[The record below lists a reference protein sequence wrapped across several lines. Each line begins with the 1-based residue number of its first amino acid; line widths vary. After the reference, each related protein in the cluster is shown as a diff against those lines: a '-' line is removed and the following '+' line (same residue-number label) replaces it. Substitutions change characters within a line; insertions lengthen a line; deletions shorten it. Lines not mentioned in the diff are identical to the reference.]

1 MKNQVSSPYRISILV
16 AEFFQLL
23 CLILVKAVD
32 ADRFLWLWVMFGVWI
47 IFWVG
52 VYFLVKFRV
61 RPTIPELIALSF
73 GPLAIAFVAIGVGE
87 Y

>member
-1 MKNQVSSPYRISILV
+1 MKVQIPSPYRGSILI
-16 AEFFQLL
+16 AELVQLL
-23 CLILVKAVD
+23 CLILVRAVD
-32 ADRFLWLWVMFGVWI
+32 TDRFLWLWLMFGVWI
-47 IFWVG
+47 VFWVG

-73 GPLAIAFVAIGVGE
+73 GPLAIFFVVFAAGD